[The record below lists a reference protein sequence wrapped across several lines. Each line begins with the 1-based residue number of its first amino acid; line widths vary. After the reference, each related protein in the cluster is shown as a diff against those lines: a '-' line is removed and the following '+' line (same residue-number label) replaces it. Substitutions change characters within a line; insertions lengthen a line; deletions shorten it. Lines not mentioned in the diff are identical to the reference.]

1 MYAAGLFQEPDV
13 GYHDVLL
20 HGFAHVVNGERGGA
34 RCGERFHFHTG
45 VPRAGYLGD
54 DVNAAAGLVQ
64 REPDVNAVDQDR
76 MACGGTTPSA
86 SALTYVISKPSR
98 ARALTLLSTA

>member
-20 HGFAHVVNGERGGA
+20 HGFAHVVNGER
-34 RCGERFHFHTG
+34 FHFHTG
-45 VPRAGYLGD
+45 VPRAGYLAD
-54 DVNAAAGLVQ
+54 DVNAAVGLVEC
-64 REPDVNAVDQDR
+64 EPDVNAVDQDR